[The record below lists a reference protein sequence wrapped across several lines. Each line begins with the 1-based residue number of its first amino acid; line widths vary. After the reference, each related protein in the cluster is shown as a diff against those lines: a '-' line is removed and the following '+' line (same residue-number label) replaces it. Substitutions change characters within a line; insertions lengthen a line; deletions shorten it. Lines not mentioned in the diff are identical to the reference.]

1 MAVWS
6 FKKKRQSRGR
16 IRVRLEEYE
25 GDGEGESCSHGE
37 EFGLGTWT
45 MKKKRRVR
53 SRWSDHGDRSDDS
66 VKGFW
71 VGIGKDDERCVSRMS
86 RCHQCSKKE
95 RESVVRCC
103 NCGEMVY
110 CSRCIKRWYPCMT
123 KRDIAQACPFCRGN
137 CNCNTCLSTVYSK
150 VSPLNFSNSQRKQH
164 AQFLI
169 QSLVPFLRRINREQ
183 IKEMEIEGRVKG
195 ISHCDLELKEAPYSG
210 ERIYCNYCKTSIA
223 DLHRS
228 CSNCSYEL
236 CLSCCREIREGK
248 LVRVDKVVFHYI
260 NRGHDYFHGGD
271 CPAEPCDMEN
281 SVDQLKQS
289 ISWKANGDIIPCA
302 PKEMGGC
309 GQKIMLEL
317 KRILPQNWLISL
329 QKKAESA
336 RSSVF
341 TEVADKIMDLNSEMK
356 RKAASREG
364 SSDNFLYCPS
374 SRDINEFEK
383 AHFNMHWANGE
394 PVIVRDVYHQKSRL
408 SWEPKVMVR
417 ALCENMNLQTSSNQ
431 SEVQAIECL
440 AGCKMK
446 VTLEE
451 FFEGYVEGRQFAN
464 LWPEMLKLKD
474 WPPSAALEDIL
485 PRHSE
490 DTINILPF
498 EEYTNPK
505 CGPLNLAVKLPEGV
519 MKPDMGPK
527 TYIAYGFAE
536 ELGRGD
542 SVTKLHCD
550 ISDAV
555 NILVHTAEVK
565 ITKEQHSQIEKLKK
579 KHQVQDKRELS
590 NITSKYQDEKHSKLS
605 LNGEKVTEVYKDT
618 EEEIAFPGFASDEAN
633 NETGGALWDIFRRQD
648 VPKLTA
654 YLRKHSKEF
663 RHTYCCPINKVA
675 HPIHDQ
681 SFYLTLEH
689 KRKLKEE
696 FGVEPW
702 TFEQKLG
709 EAVFIPAGCPHQ
721 VRNLKSCTKV
731 ALDFVSPQNIDQCL
745 RLTYEFRRLPKN
757 HRAREDKL
765 EIKKMI
771 IHAVNHAVK
780 ELEEL
785 TASC

>member
-6 FKKKRQSRGR
+6 FKRKRQSRGR

-66 VKGFW
+66 VKELGRMMRD
-71 VGIGKDDERCVSRMS
+71 VCRECRHAINARRRRGNRLLGVAIVERWFIAVDVLRDGM
-86 RCHQCSKKE
+86 
-95 RESVVRCC
+95 
-103 NCGEMVY
+103 
-110 CSRCIKRWYPCMT
+110 YPCMT
-123 KRDIAQACPFCRGN
+123 ERDIAEACPFCRGN

-195 ISHCDLELKEAPYSG
+195 ISHRDLELKEAPYSG

-248 LVRVDKVVFHYI
+248 LVRVDKVVFHYP
-260 NRGHDYFHGGD
+260 NRGHDYIHGGD

-302 PKEMGGC
+302 PQEMGGC
-309 GQKIMLEL
+309 GQKMLEL

-341 TEVADKIMDLNSEMK
+341 TEVTDRIMDLDSEMK

-590 NITSKYQDEKHSKLS
+590 NITSKYQVERHSKLS
-605 LNGEKVTEVYKDT
+605 LKGEKVTEVYNDT
-618 EEEIAFPGFASDEAN
+618 EEETAFPGFASDEAN

-663 RHTYCCPINKVA
+663 RHTYCCPVA

-709 EAVFIPAGCPHQ
+709 RPSLFLP
-721 VRNLKSCTKV
+721 SCTKV

-745 RLTYEFRRLPKN
+745 RLTDEFRRLPKN